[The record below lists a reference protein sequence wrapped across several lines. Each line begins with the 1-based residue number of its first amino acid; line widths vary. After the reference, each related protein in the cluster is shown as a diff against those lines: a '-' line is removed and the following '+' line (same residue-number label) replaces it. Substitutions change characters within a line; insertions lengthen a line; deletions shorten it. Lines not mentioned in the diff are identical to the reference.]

1 LVYKANDR
9 YQWMGYRIL
18 KMDAKIFVFQNN
30 VENFMIKLSEDL
42 GLSYLEV
49 IASLDSVSN
58 TFRKMYLTKLAYD
71 SVTKERELKEE
82 SNDNEG
88 NNSI

>member
-1 LVYKANDR
+1 MDYKTNDG
-9 YQWMGYRIL
+9 YKWMDYGVL
-18 KMDAKIFVFQNN
+18 KMDAKILVFQNN

-71 SVTKERELKEE
+71 AVTKEKEHKEE
-82 SNDNEG
+82 GNDNEG
-88 NNSI
+88 NNPI

>member
-1 LVYKANDR
+1 MVHKTINSSK
-9 YQWMGYRIL
+9 WMDHGVL
-18 KMDAKIFVFQNN
+18 KMDAKILVFQNN

-82 SNDNEG
+82 DNDNEG
-88 NNSI
+88 NN